1 MITPARAFDSGSVFS
16 NLNVNAGILQVN
28 QNDGSNLFFKLN
40 SVNSFAYP
48 IFELTKTNVMQT
60 GLVHLHNLLRW
71 IILILLLVSIFKSYS
86 GYSNKKQ
93 FDAGDK
99 KFWLFTMIAS
109 HITLLLGLYQWTL
122 GRIGLFSTDYASVGA
137 VMKDK
142 TARFFLVEHPTLMIL
157 AIVFITL
164 GHGMA
169 KKSVDDET
177 KYRKAFRYFLIA
189 LVLILVAVPWPFREV
204 ARPWFP
210 GM

>member
-1 MITPARAFDSGSVFS
+1 
-16 NLNVNAGILQVN
+16 
-28 QNDGSNLFFKLN
+28 
-40 SVNSFAYP
+40 
-48 IFELTKTNVMQT
+48 MQT

-71 IILILLLVSIFKSYS
+71 VILILLLVSIYKSYTGFS
-86 GYSNKKQ
+86 TKKQ

-99 KFWLFTMIAS
+99 KVWLFTMIAS
-109 HITLLLGLYQWTL
+109 HITLLLGLFQWGHGSL
-122 GRIGLFSTDYASVGA
+122 GFFNMPDMPFGDI
-137 VMKDK
+137 MKNP
-142 TARFFLVEHPTLMIL
+142 TTRFFIVEHPVLMII

-169 KKSVDDET
+169 KKSIDDTT

-189 LVLILVAVPWPFREV
+189 LILILVAVPWPFREV

>member
-1 MITPARAFDSGSVFS
+1 
-16 NLNVNAGILQVN
+16 
-28 QNDGSNLFFKLN
+28 
-40 SVNSFAYP
+40 
-48 IFELTKTNVMQT
+48 MQT

-86 GYSNKKQ
+86 GYSTKKQ

-109 HITLLLGLYQWTL
+109 HITLLLGLYQWAF
-122 GRIGLFSTDYASVGA
+122 GRIGLFSTPLSSFGA
-137 VMKDK
+137 LMKDK
-142 TARFFLVEHPTLMIL
+142 VARFFIVEHPTLMVL

-189 LVLILVAVPWPFREV
+189 LVLILAAVPWPFREIG
-204 ARPWFP
+204 RPWFP